1 MARNIE
7 ETLHS
12 TVRTHARHSL
22 AVSCAVGPRKKSSES
37 NESLR
42 RAGAQLQ
49 LIDSSKLCAP
59 ICKRDQKH
67 KTGVLGADAREL
79 KDREQALLRQ
89 QAGRHDAQRDL
100 VGLFA
105 FLDAAPTRERCRR
118 PFSQRGRIRSRR
130 HFARCCALLAACRSR
145 SAGLASGARLAAWH
159 APMAVSVPRTT
170 NCASFL

>member
-49 LIDSSKLCAP
+49 PIDSSKLCAP

-79 KDREQALLRQ
+79 NETASRRAFGSKPADTTRGAISSDSLPSSTLRQ
-89 QAGRHDAQRDL
+89 HESGAGGLSAKEAASAAVGTSRAVVLCSLPAAHGRQASR
-100 VGLFA
+100 
-105 FLDAAPTRERCRR
+105 AARVW
-118 PFSQRGRIRSRR
+118 QRGMLQWR
-130 HFARCCALLAACRSR
+130 
-145 SAGLASGARLAAWH
+145 
-159 APMAVSVPRTT
+159 
-170 NCASFL
+170 